1 MEIQQLNK
9 SNIPD
14 LLSLCKAVGWLQH
27 ESFMKTQFE
36 MYLSVGTLFGCIH
49 NKTLIAAGG
58 VFPFESGFSSIG
70 MLIVHPNF
78 QKQGLG
84 RMLLDTCTQIAPA
97 SLPIMLIATDVG
109 VPLYQSNGFT
119 TTTTIH
125 RFEKLVTHTPINTSH
140 LKQVHLHDLESLIK
154 LDQIAT
160 GAHRSHLYSLL
171 LNRATFAFK
180 IERNDRIEAFA
191 LCIQK
196 GDTLCVTPLIA
207 NHEEDAIHVLQ
218 TICKTWNGTIRID
231 IPHSQFTF
239 REYLQT
245 ENFQETLLSP
255 LMIKN
260 GSRLS
265 GNRNILFAMMDT
277 AVC

>member
-84 RMLLDTCTQIAPA
+84 RTILDVCVQHAPA
-97 SLPIMLIATDVG
+97 SLPIMLVATDVG
-109 VPLYQSNGFT
+109 VPLYQANGFT
-119 TTTTIH
+119 TITTIH
-125 RFEKLVTHTPINTSH
+125 RFEKLVTHTPMNTSH
-140 LKQVHLHDLESLIK
+140 LKQVHQHDLDSLLK
-154 LDQIAT
+154 LDQVAT
-160 GAHRSHLYSLL
+160 SVHRPHLYSLL
-171 LNRATFAFK
+171 LARATFTFK
-180 IERNDRIEAFA
+180 IERNNRIEAFA
-191 LCIQK
+191 LCMQK

-207 NHEEDAIHVLQ
+207 KQEEDAIQLLQ
-218 TICKTWNGTIRID
+218 MICKSWNGTIRID

-239 REYLQT
+239 REHLQT

-260 GSRLS
+260 GSHLS

-277 AVC
+277 ALC